1 MKFLRLAILISS
13 YSFAMNSAHAVC
25 EEAGTPYPVQ
35 WPSANQQFQ
44 KIVQSKNIKLL
55 QFWVQQ
61 YNELTSNADS
71 NGSPP
76 SERAFDSCFASAY
89 AEALNQLQNPQVSAS
104 NNANPSAANTKAQ
117 SKESNVHYQAPR
129 GRCLALK
136 VEGDSILVEN
146 HCGIPIV
153 GQFCFIHSQLHSCT
167 DSTAASFGPV
177 GAGNEVMIATT
188 TDTNPRSN
196 ELKYVLCNADA
207 AEHGQCEPHHP

>member
-1 MKFLRLAILISS
+1 MKSMKLALIFFICSITI
-13 YSFAMNSAHAVC
+13 NTAHAVC
-25 EEAGTPYPVQ
+25 ESVSPDVEATTENNRFLQSDIKNKNVTSLQGKIDEI
-35 WPSANQQFQ
+35 NQMLRNPNNQYRDYETCWLQ
-44 KIVQSKNIKLL
+44 AYTDAIK
-55 QFWVQQ
+55 QI
-61 YNELTSNADS
+61 E
-71 NGSPP
+71 
-76 SERAFDSCFASAY
+76 
-89 AEALNQLQNPQVSAS
+89 NPQVSAS
-104 NNANPSAANTKAQ
+104 NNANPSAPNTKAQ
-117 SKESNVHYQAPR
+117 SKESNVNYQAPR